1 MGCSRQPGRSEAQA
15 PHAALSDVQPPTE
28 RHTVLTTWAHTLGRQ
43 RRGSPAWHW
52 PWGHPC
58 TDGVMEGVWDRA
70 LEELIRDPPADLA
83 QRPAAHRV
91 VRAALAESG
100 RDNATAVVVEI
111 DSAT

>member
-1 MGCSRQPGRSEAQA
+1 
-15 PHAALSDVQPPTE
+15 
-28 RHTVLTTWAHTLGRQ
+28 
-43 RRGSPAWHW
+43 
-52 PWGHPC
+52 
-58 TDGVMEGVWDRA
+58 MEGVWDRA